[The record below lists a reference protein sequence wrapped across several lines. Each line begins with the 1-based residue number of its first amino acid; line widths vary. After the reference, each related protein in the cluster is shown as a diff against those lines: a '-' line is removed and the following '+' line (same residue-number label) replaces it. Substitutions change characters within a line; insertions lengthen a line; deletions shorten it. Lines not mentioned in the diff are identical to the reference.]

1 MIFKRKK
8 SKEEPAVE
16 QAVESTEQHAPDA
29 AEDTASSAPKPDV
42 KPTLNGPFD
51 FSDVENTEEY
61 LDFGSILVKPVA
73 GLKVR
78 MDVEQSNQRVIA
90 VSLELAESRVQ
101 LMAFSASKSSS
112 LWPGISD
119 KIRADIASQKGEIFQ
134 RDGEYGQELLAQ
146 VPQQLPDGRAGHV
159 ALRFVGIDGPR
170 WFLRAVIGGAAISD
184 QDASKAIDDLVR
196 SVVVNRGDKPLPPQ
210 ELLPLS
216 VPSNAQTLPDPSAA
230 AAQGPQAPQ
239 RPERGPEITQIG

>member
-8 SKEEPAVE
+8 VQEESIAEETSAPVEPA
-16 QAVESTEQHAPDA
+16 AD
-29 AEDTASSAPKPDV
+29 PKPQ
-42 KPTLNGPFD
+42 LNGPFD
-51 FSDVENTEEY
+51 YNDVEDTEEY
-61 LDFGSILVKPVA
+61 LDFGSILVKPVP
-73 GLKVR
+73 GLQVR

-101 LMAFSASKSSS
+101 LMAFSSSKSAS

-119 KIRADIASQKGEIFQ
+119 KIKSDIKAQNGEIYQ

-170 WFLRAVIGGAAISD
+170 WFLRAVIGGAAIGD
-184 QDASKAIDDLVR
+184 EEASKAIDDLVR
-196 SVVVNRGDKPLPPQ
+196 SVVINRGDKPLPPQ

-216 VPSNAQTLPDPSAA
+216 VPSNAQARPETPEDDQS
-230 AAQGPQAPQ
+230 QAPQ